1 MQSAALAATAEEPN
15 AADAR
20 AAVEAR
26 YAEREKELGPE
37 LQRRV
42 DRHLLLHA
50 IDTKWMDHL
59 RAIDAL
65 RHGIGLRG
73 YGQKDPKNEY
83 KAEGFQLFEKL
94 MVAIE
99 DEVASLSLRVRVQ
112 QGPPPAQAQAQTS
125 TGNTGSAPPSFTSA
139 PTTPMAR
146 RAAPP
151 TPEQLKA
158 AQQLMAA
165 RMATQRPPP
174 SAAFDVMRRTAPTLP
189 KEPEK
194 PPAPPIDKVDRN
206 DPCPCGSGKKYKKC
220 HGQGA

>member
-1 MQSAALAATAEEPN
+1 
-15 AADAR
+15 
-20 AAVEAR
+20 VIAR
-26 YAEREKELGPE
+26 YEEREKELGPE

-94 MVAIE
+94 MTAIE

-112 QGPPPAQAQAQTS
+112 MRPPEGGQGGPPGGAGPGGAPS
-125 TGNTGSAPPSFTSA
+125 GSPPGFPPSG
-139 PTTPMAR
+139 TPLTR
-146 RAAPP
+146 RAQPP
-151 TPEQLKA
+151 SPEQIKA
-158 AQQLMAA
+158 AQQMLMARA
-165 RMATQRPPP
+165 ATRRPPA
-174 SAAFDVMRRTAPTLP
+174 SAAFDAMKRTAPPPPPATP
-189 KEPEK
+189 AAP
-194 PPAPPIDKVDRN
+194 PPAPKLPVVGRN

-220 HGQGA
+220 HGTEA